1 MTKGIKVGL
10 VDRSMAIKEFIVAT
24 ANYLLAEEAA
34 RKALDASGLNA
45 DDYPFVMLADVEII
59 KPIG

>member
-1 MTKGIKVGL
+1 MGL
-10 VDRSMAIKEFIVAT
+10 VDRSMAVKEFIIAT

-34 RKALDASGLNA
+34 REALEASGLDPNDCPHA
-45 DDYPFVMLADVEII
+45 MMASVEII